1 MNLMLESVIG
11 QIRDSVV
18 AEISALGIEKGI
30 KIKKRNVQSSCHF
43 DVYLHEAEAPAV
55 GEIGQGFDQVGFEIP
70 CFYFCYY
77 KEFQIEKE
85 KYFRT
90 AESSK

>member
-1 MNLMLESVIG
+1 VFGYGLNAVVGQEQVVQMNLMLESVVG

-18 AEISALGIEKGI
+18 AEISALGIEMRI

-55 GEIGQGFDQVGFEIP
+55 GEIG
-70 CFYFCYY
+70 
-77 KEFQIEKE
+77 
-85 KYFRT
+85 
-90 AESSK
+90 

>member
-1 MNLMLESVIG
+1 MFGYGLNAVVGQEQVVQMNLMLESVVG

-18 AEISALGIEKGI
+18 AEISALGIEMRI

-55 GEIGQGFDQVGFEIP
+55 GEIG
-70 CFYFCYY
+70 
-77 KEFQIEKE
+77 
-85 KYFRT
+85 
-90 AESSK
+90 

>member
-1 MNLMLESVIG
+1 MFGYGLNAVVGQEQVVQMNLMLESVVG

-55 GEIGQGFDQVGFEIP
+55 GEIG
-70 CFYFCYY
+70 
-77 KEFQIEKE
+77 
-85 KYFRT
+85 
-90 AESSK
+90 